1 MERPLKVF
9 IIAGEP
15 SGDKLGGNLMQGLQ
29 ALTNGAVEF
38 QGVGGE
44 MMQAAGLQSLF
55 PMSDLSIMGL
65 FEVIPALP
73 RLIRRVNETAQ
84 AAIAMDA
91 DVFITI
97 DSPDFCLR
105 VGKKLRLVKPDQ
117 YSVHYVAPSVW
128 AWRPERA
135 AKMAKTVDHVLA
147 LLPFEPMYMEREGMT
162 CDFVGHPAANEDRPT
177 EAEIATVLSDL
188 NLTSSDTIL
197 SILPGS
203 RSSEINRLLPIYMTA
218 AKEILQQR
226 PDVQFVLPAARPV
239 LPVIHSHLENSDL
252 PITVLDPT
260 DFDPLTAEHR
270 KRALYAASELAIATS
285 GTIALDLAKQRCPM
299 VIAYRASWMTE
310 RAVKRLAQTDRA
322 NLINIITDSYVVP
335 ELLFEKCTA
344 DHVVT
349 HALDLLNSQD
359 TRNAQIAACD
369 AAMVQLGEAHE
380 APETRGALSVMN
392 AVKAIQSGA

>member
-1 MERPLKVF
+1 MRPLKVF

-15 SGDKLGGNLMQGLQ
+15 SGDKLGGNLMKGLQ
-29 ALTNGAVEF
+29 SLTDGAIEF

-65 FEVIPALP
+65 LEVIPAIPKLKK
-73 RLIRRVNETAQ
+73 RIKQTTD
-84 AAIAMDA
+84 AAIMMDA

-105 VGKKLRLVKPDQ
+105 VGKKLRLAKPNQ
-117 YSVHYVAPSVW
+117 YSIHYVAPSVW

-147 LLPFEPMYMEREGMT
+147 LLPFEPMYMEHEGMT
-162 CDFVGHPAANEDRPT
+162 CDFVGHPAVNEERPT
-177 EAEIATVLSDL
+177 KEEVKQVLTDL
-188 NLTSSDTIL
+188 NLSPSDDII

-203 RSSEINRLLPIYMTA
+203 RKSEINRLLPIY
-218 AKEILQQR
+218 KEAIIDILKQH
-226 PDVQFVLPAARPV
+226 PDVKFILPAARPV
-239 LPVIHSHLENSDL
+239 LNLIQEQLENTDL
-252 PITVLDPT
+252 PITILDPSE
-260 DFDPLTAEHR
+260 FDPVIAEQR
-270 KRALYAASELAIATS
+270 KRAVYTASQLAIATS

-335 ELLFEKCTA
+335 ELLFNKCTPDA
-344 DHVVT
+344 VAKSV
-349 HALDLLNSQD
+349 LDILNDES
-359 TRNAQIAACD
+359 TRNAQVAACD
-369 AAMVQLGEAHE
+369 HAMKQLGEGHE
-380 APETRGALSVMN
+380 NPGLRSALSVMN
-392 AVKAIQSGA
+392 AIQANQSDA

>member
-1 MERPLKVF
+1 MDRPLKIF

-15 SGDKLGGNLMQGLQ
+15 SGDKLGGNLMKGLQ
-29 ALTNGAVEF
+29 SLTKGAVEF

-65 FEVIPALP
+65 LEVIPAIPKLKK
-73 RLIRRVNETAQ
+73 RIKQTSD
-84 AAIAMDA
+84 AAIMMDA

-105 VGKKLRLVKPDQ
+105 VGKKLRQAKPDQ
-117 YSVHYVAPSVW
+117 YSIHYVAPSVW

-135 AKMAKTVDHVLA
+135 AKMAKTVDHVMA
-147 LLPFEPMYMEREGMT
+147 LLPFEPMYMKREGMT
-162 CDFVGHPAANEDRPT
+162 CDFVGHPAVNEERPT
-177 EAEIATVLSDL
+177 QENIKQVLADL
-188 NLTSSDTIL
+188 NLSPSDDII

-203 RSSEINRLLPIYMTA
+203 RKSEINRLLPIYMDA
-218 AKEILQQR
+218 MKDIVKQR
-226 PDVQFVLPAARPV
+226 PDAKFILPAARPV
-239 LPVIHSHLENSDL
+239 LNLIQDHLNNTDL
-252 PITVLDPT
+252 SITILDPSK
-260 DFDPLTAEHR
+260 FDPVSAEHR
-270 KRALYAASELAIATS
+270 KRAIYAASQLAIATS

-335 ELLFEKCTA
+335 ELLFDKCSSITVA
-344 DHVVT
+344 KS
-349 HALDLLNSQD
+349 ALDILNDES
-359 TRNAQIAACD
+359 TRNAQVAACD
-369 AAMVQLGEAHE
+369 NAMKQLGEGHDNPGLRSAI
-380 APETRGALSVMN
+380 SVMN
-392 AVKAIQSGA
+392 AFEAHQSGA

>member
-1 MERPLKVF
+1 MDRPLKVF

-15 SGDKLGGNLMQGLQ
+15 SGDKLGGDLMRGLQ
-29 ALTNGAVEF
+29 SLNKGTVEF

-44 MMQAAGLQSLF
+44 MMQAAGLKSLF

-65 FEVIPALP
+65 LEVIPAIPKLKK
-73 RLIRRVNETAQ
+73 RIKQTSD

-105 VGKKLRLVKPDQ
+105 VGKTLRAAKPDQ
-117 YSVHYVAPSVW
+117 YTIHYVAPSVW

-177 EAEIATVLSDL
+177 QADIEDVLSDL
-188 NLTSSDTIL
+188 NLSTSDNII

-203 RSSEINRLLPIYMTA
+203 RKSEINRLLPIYMGA
-218 AKEILQQR
+218 IKDILQDR
-226 PDVQFVLPAARPV
+226 PDVKFVLPAARPV
-239 LPVIHSHLENSDL
+239 LSLIQEHLSKINL
-252 PITVLDPT
+252 PITILDPSE
-260 DFDPLTAEHR
+260 FDPMVAEQR
-270 KRALYAASELAIATS
+270 KRAVYAASQLAIATS

-335 ELLFEKCTA
+335 ELLFNKCSSKAVSKAT
-344 DHVVT
+344 
-349 HALDLLNSQD
+349 LDILNNEE
-359 TRNAQIAACD
+359 TRNAQISACST
-369 AAMVQLGEAHE
+369 AMKHLGEGHDN
-380 APETRGALSVMN
+380 PEVRSALSVMN
-392 AVKAIQSGA
+392 ALKSHQSGA